1 MKIKD
6 DVLRKGL
13 VEIAVDMQMRVT
25 KLRNRYE
32 AELRRYYYVTPTSYL
47 ELLSTLQ
54 KLLGDRENMVKKQ
67 IKRYRDGV

>member
-1 MKIKD
+1 
-6 DVLRKGL
+6 
-13 VEIAVDMQMRVT
+13 MQMRVT

-54 KLLGDRENMVKKQ
+54 KMLESR
-67 IKRYRDGV
+67 